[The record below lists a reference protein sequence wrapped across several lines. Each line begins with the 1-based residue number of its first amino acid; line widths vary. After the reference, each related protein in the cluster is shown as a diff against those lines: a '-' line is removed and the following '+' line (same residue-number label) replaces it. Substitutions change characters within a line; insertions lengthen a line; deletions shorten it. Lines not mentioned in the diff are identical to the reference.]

1 MPSLQNFLR
10 VSNDLISLPFLASK
24 EAENPF
30 FVSVSSEWNF
40 TNIVLPVDLIVIGSS
55 LFKLPQNLR
64 PNNDDESHAWPSLI
78 SR

>member
-30 FVSVSSEWNF
+30 FVSVPSEWNF
-40 TNIVLPVDLIVIGSS
+40 TNIVLPVDLIVFGTVV
-55 LFKLPQNLR
+55 PQSFF
-64 PNNDDESHAWPSLI
+64 PNNGDVAAPPSLI
-78 SR
+78 LR